1 MRSYLLKVLACALAA
16 ISIVGALVLFTDAF
30 ALFGTRLLPTKLF
43 PHTLRMTTSG
53 DRVIK
58 ATEIA
63 YRREPLDILFA
74 GSSRVAFA
82 FDPRSPSLREMQT
95 YNAGL
100 NGSHSYE
107 TSRIVRYAIDHV
119 RHIRRI
125 VWNIDFEE
133 FFRPLS
139 GEADFAHSAFAR
151 TPLALGYARHLLS
164 YEALRK
170 SADAAIS
177 ALRGGFFPYIDVD
190 GFYIHERSDAARGA
204 IDYPLM
210 PRLRNFYPDYV
221 FSGQERYAELLDARL
236 ADLDAT
242 LAYAKARGVDIDIVL
257 MPVHVTRLTL
267 YQVGG
272 LLPLCR
278 SWEQA
283 LAQNLARAAE
293 LPGSGTIR
301 AFDFSLLTPVSL
313 EDFPLPDSGK
323 HARFFLETLH
333 PGPVVGDM
341 IVARLLDRPSPL
353 EIPGFG
359 APLEEA
365 VTPERFAEDDAKL
378 RAWENAHPELV
389 RQIEA
394 LVAQERLS
402 AK

>member
-210 PRLRNFYPDYV
+210 PRLRNFYPGYV